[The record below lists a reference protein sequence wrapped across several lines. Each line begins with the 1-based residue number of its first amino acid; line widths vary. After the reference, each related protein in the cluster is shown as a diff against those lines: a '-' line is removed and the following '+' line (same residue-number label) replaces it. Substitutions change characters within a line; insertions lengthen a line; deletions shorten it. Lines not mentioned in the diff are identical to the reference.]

1 MKWFKISDFI
11 ESDTAKEK
19 GIDNTPEQW
28 QIDNCIEMVE
38 NLLDPLR
45 DAWAEHCSAEG
56 LGTPALK
63 ITSGIRSK
71 ALNDAIPNASKTS
84 AHMYGYAADI
94 VPYNGRLKKFKKFCH
109 KWLKGQEYDQ
119 MISEQESADGTPRW
133 IHIGYKRADGSQ
145 RMRMLSNVGDIYMP
159 ISKV

>member
-45 DAWAEHCSAEG
+45 EAWAEYCSAEL
-56 LGTPALK
+56 LGTPA
-63 ITSGIRSK
+63 IGVSSGIRSK
-71 ALNDAIPNASKTS
+71 ALNKAVGGSNTS
-84 AHMYGYAADI
+84 SHFVGYAADI
-94 VPYNGRLKKFKKFCH
+94 YPYNGKLKKFKKFCH

-119 MISEQESADGTPRW
+119 MISEKESADGTPRW

-145 RMRMLSNVGDIYMP
+145 RRQMLSNVGDLYMP